1 LKFFLTNVESIDF
14 NVYFLLNYPL
24 FTSSIFKRSQKGGT
38 MSKVIIGLLVILMI
52 VLFFLIF
59 WIAVLSTALLTF
71 GRKSKKRKLLS
82 KQQEMA

>member
-1 LKFFLTNVESIDF
+1 
-14 NVYFLLNYPL
+14 
-24 FTSSIFKRSQKGGT
+24 

>member
-1 LKFFLTNVESIDF
+1 
-14 NVYFLLNYPL
+14 
-24 FTSSIFKRSQKGGT
+24 

-59 WIAVLSTALLTF
+59 WIVILSTALLTF
-71 GRKSKKRKLLS
+71 GRKSKKRKFLS